1 VCYWSESLS
10 LVHPSAL
17 QSLSR
22 SLSLSL
28 STHTHTAE
36 FYRPKV
42 PNLKFEYWCQEGS
55 KEFCKDPA
63 FIHGTNTEGGKDVY
77 NAQTCSTEQQLI
89 DPACDP
95 ARLNQ
100 EGKEVDCWTDPKGG
114 EEVKFHT
121 TAGHRYA
128 WLAIAFWVPATCFF
142 CWMGYDL
149 HFKRDRF

>member
-10 LVHPSAL
+10 LVHPSTL

-28 STHTHTAE
+28 YTHTHTAE

-114 EEVKFHT
+114 EEVKFHAT
-121 TAGHRYA
+121 GGDRGA
-128 WLAIAFWVPATCFF
+128 WWAIGTWVFFTCL
-142 CWMGYDL
+142 CICLYSTG
-149 HFKRDRF
+149 